1 MVRYWFIV
9 NFTPYRETTFPTR
22 ADCFPLFFN
31 FGETIM
37 SRSVLSTYFRNALVK
52 AGFPEELKV
61 EYSLSYCQ
69 GDGIAFY
76 GTLDYEDLISL
87 YNKIYPPKI
96 KQKMFAKLISH
107 IWEWEHSSNIRF
119 EIQRNGFGHHYSHWN
134 TMELYA
140 LQADELEFFNND
152 AARKEWYFPKAKLG
166 NYKALWDDFIV
177 RLEQYIKDTSKELEQ
192 QGYKIIEATPEE
204 KTLYQFTTKNYQVRL
219 NVLPSDFYQEPAYW
233 IFGDDKYLPE
243 RIKPILAGTSQICHL
258 RAEVIDD
265 QGEMLGYA
273 RKDDLQFDINDQDYL
288 LQWRRE
294 LVTEAISSARYYANK
309 HHRLH
314 A

>member
-1 MVRYWFIV
+1 
-9 NFTPYRETTFPTR
+9 
-22 ADCFPLFFN
+22 
-31 FGETIM
+31 M

-52 AGFPEELKV
+52 AGFPDDFKV
-61 EYSLSYCQ
+61 EYSLSYSQ

-76 GTLDYEDLISL
+76 GRMRQDEIIHLF
-87 YNKIYPPKI
+87 NVMYPQKR
-96 KQKMFAKLISH
+96 KQNMFAKLIGH
-107 IWEWEHSSNIRF
+107 VWEWQAGWCDLTF
-119 EIQRNGFGHHYSHWN
+119 EIERNQFGHRYSHYN
-134 TMELYA
+134 TMSLSAYKSDD
-140 LQADELEFFNND
+140 LDFFND
-152 AARKEWYFPKAKLG
+152 SEARKEWYFPANKVEK
-166 NYKALWDDFIV
+166 YKTLWDEFIED
-177 RLEQYIKDTSKELEQ
+177 LEEHIKNTSRELEQ

-233 IFGDDKYLPE
+233 IFGDDEYLPE